1 MLTRLHVRTYLACFA
16 LSPLS
21 ISFAQQAAEPQAIDD
36 DSLEII
42 MVTAQKRMQTLQ
54 EIPMAIEAISG
65 SELAQRGID
74 NIQDLSFA
82 IPGFT
87 TREDGPGSYQI
98 FMRGVANTDGGG
110 SLVSVYQ
117 DEAPLTLTGYDVLPT
132 KIFDINRVEV
142 LKGPQGTLY
151 GQGSV
156 TGTVRYITNDPI
168 LGEFEGIVSSEIT
181 SVSDGDIG
189 KHVHAI
195 VNLPLGSD
203 FAIRI
208 VGAVNRDGG
217 WQDQPEAGIEDGNG
231 EELDYLRAK
240 ALWSVNE
247 DLEIVASAI
256 SYRAEYEL
264 GLGYEQPDRTVYV
277 AVDPATTLIPK
288 IWDYEQYNLTLT
300 YDFGTATLTSA
311 SSYSDMDHEYPF
323 TYFGGPD
330 TFYGGN
336 LSGKDARY
344 NTGTQFTQE
353 LRLSSNGFGNL
364 DWSIGTFY
372 RDLERDLEA
381 FYETDYFGTVYED
394 LYYYTLNTSDS
405 WAVFADMSYLFTED
419 LRLGVGLR
427 YFEDDQTEANEVQK
441 QEGTFDSI
449 DPRFYLY
456 YKMNDS
462 ANLYVNV
469 AKGFRS
475 GGFNGYDAATGAE
488 LPDFDPESLWSYEIG
503 FKGNIDKA
511 LTYDVAAYYTTYDD
525 MLRRGLVFVSA
536 ELGFQSLTSNIG
548 EVEVKGLEGSISW
561 RATPSLTLDL
571 SASLI
576 DSEVVSVASED
587 ATNEAGDPV
596 DYVPDFSLTFGA
608 HYVFDWG
615 ENMPGF
621 VRINYSYRDE
631 LSYVDRTSFPDE
643 NLPQYSD
650 AIGLLNAR
658 IGWAKD
664 NIEIEAFANNITN
677 ENQYIDPY
685 HGWNNANR
693 TKPRTIGING
703 TYRF

>member
-1 MLTRLHVRTYLACFA
+1 MLTRLHVQTYLACFA

-21 ISFAQQAAEPQAIDD
+21 IAFAQQAADTQATDD
-36 DSLEII
+36 DLEVI
-42 MVTAQKRMQTLQ
+42 MVTAQKRVQTLQ

-65 SELAQRGID
+65 RELAQQGID

-117 DEAPLTLTGYDVLPT
+117 DDAPLTLTGYDVLPT
-132 KIFDINRVEV
+132 KVFDLNRVEV

-156 TGTVRYITNDPI
+156 TGTVRYITNDPV
-168 LGEFEGIVSSEIT
+168 LGEFEGTVSSEIT

-189 KHVHAI
+189 KQIRAV
-195 VNLPLGSD
+195 VNMPLGSD
-203 FAIRI
+203 FAVRI

-240 ALWSVNE
+240 ALWSVNDDFE
-247 DLEIVASAI
+247 VVASAI

-277 AVDPATTLIPK
+277 AVDPAKTLIPK

-300 YDFGTATLTSA
+300 YDFGAATLTSA
-311 SSYSDMDHEYPF
+311 SSYSDMDHQYPF
-323 TYFGGPD
+323 DYFGGPD
-330 TFYGGN
+330 TFYEGN
-336 LSGKDARY
+336 LSGNDARY

-353 LRLSSNGFGNL
+353 LRLSSNGFGNF
-364 DWSIGTFY
+364 DWSVGAFY

-381 FYETDYFGTVYED
+381 FYETEYFGTVYED
-394 LYYYTLNTSDS
+394 LYEYTVNTSDS
-405 WAVFADMSYLFTED
+405 WAVFADMSYLVSED

-427 YFEDDQTEANEVQK
+427 YFEDDQTEVNEAREQK
-441 QEGTFDSI
+441 GSFDSI

-456 YKMNDS
+456 YQLNDA
-462 ANLYVNV
+462 ANLYANI

-475 GGFNGYDAATGAE
+475 GGFNGFDAASGNE
-488 LPDFDPESLWSYEIG
+488 LPDFDPESLWSYEVG
-503 FKGNIDKA
+503 LKGTLNKQ

-525 MLRRGLVFVSA
+525 MLRRGLVFINA

-548 EVEVKGLEGSISW
+548 EVEVKGLEGSLSW
-561 RATPSLTLDL
+561 RATRSLTFDV
-571 SASLI
+571 SASVI

-587 ATNEAGDPV
+587 ATNKAGDPV
-596 DYVPDFSLTFGA
+596 DYVPDLSFTIGA
-608 HYVFDWG
+608 HYAFDWG
-615 ENMPGF
+615 EQMPGF
-621 VRINYSYRDE
+621 LRLNYSYRDE
-631 LSYVDRTSFPDE
+631 LSYVDRTSFPDQ

-650 AIGLLNAR
+650 AVGLLNAR
-658 IGWAKD
+658 IGWAQG
-664 NIEIEAFANNITN
+664 NIEIEAFAKNITN
-677 ENQYIDPY
+677 ENEYIDPY

-693 TKPRTIGING
+693 TKPRTVGISG

>member
-1 MLTRLHVRTYLACFA
+1 MHTRLYFRTYFACFA

-21 ISFAQQAAEPQAIDD
+21 IAFAQQAADPQTSTDD
-36 DSLEII
+36 NLEVIT
-42 MVTAQKRMQTLQ
+42 VTAQKRNQTVQ

-65 SELAQRGID
+65 PELAQRGID

-98 FMRGVANTDGGG
+98 FMRGIANTDGGG

-117 DEAPLTLTGYDVLPT
+117 DDAPLTLTGYDVLPT
-132 KIFDINRVEV
+132 KVFDLNRVEV

-156 TGTVRYITNDPI
+156 TGTVRYITNDPV
-168 LGEFEGIVSSEIT
+168 LGEFEGSVTSEIT

-189 KHVHAI
+189 KHVRAV
-195 VNLPLGSD
+195 VNLPIGSD
-203 FAIRI
+203 FAVRI
-208 VGAVNRDGG
+208 VGAVSKDGG

-231 EELDYLRAK
+231 EELEYLRAK
-240 ALWSVNE
+240 ALWSVNDE
-247 DLEIVASAI
+247 LEVVASAI

-277 AVDPATTLIPK
+277 GVDPAKALIPK

-300 YDFGTATLTSA
+300 YDFGSSTLTSA
-311 SSYSDMDHEYPF
+311 TSYSDMDHQYPF

-330 TFYGGN
+330 TFYEGY
-336 LSGKDARY
+336 LSGNDARY
-344 NTGTQFTQE
+344 NTGSQLTQE
-353 LRLSSNGFGNL
+353 LRLNSNGTGDL
-364 DWSIGTFY
+364 DWSAGIFY

-381 FYETDYFGTVYED
+381 FFETEYFGTVYD
-394 LYYYTLNTSDS
+394 GLYEYILNTSDS
-405 WAVFADMSYLFTED
+405 WAVFADISYLFTED
-419 LRLGVGLR
+419 LKLGVGLR
-427 YFEDDQTEANEVQK
+427 YFEDDQTEAILDQE
-441 QEGTFDSI
+441 QEGSFDSV

-456 YKMNDS
+456 YRLNDS
-462 ANLYVNV
+462 ANLYVNI

-475 GGFNGYDAATGAE
+475 GGFNGYDVATGAE
-488 LPDFDPESLWSYEIG
+488 LPDFGPESLWSYELG
-503 FKGNIDKA
+503 LKGDINKT
-511 LTYDVAAYYTTYDD
+511 LTYDLAAYYTKYDD
-525 MLRRGLVFVSA
+525 MLRRGLVFISA
-536 ELGFQSLTSNIG
+536 ELGFQSLNSNIG

-561 RATPSLTLDL
+561 RATRNLTLDI
-571 SASLI
+571 SGSVI

-587 ATNEAGDPV
+587 ATNITGDPV
-596 DYVPDFSLTFGA
+596 DYVPDFSLTLGA

-615 ENMPGF
+615 DQMPGYF
-621 VRINYSYRDE
+621 RMNYSYRDE
-631 LSYVDRTSFPDE
+631 VSYVDRTSFPDA

-658 IGWAKD
+658 LGWAKG

-677 ENQYIDPY
+677 VNKYIDPY

-693 TKPRTIGING
+693 TKPRTVGING